1 MNKALALY
9 CSTMARIV
17 NTKHRAELAK
27 ADREAGQGITEYL
40 GLIIIMG
47 AALALGSTFLSLGKG
62 DGPLVSFVQ
71 NAIKAGL
78 RSALSKLGITV

>member
-9 CSTMARIV
+9 CSSRARVVTTM
-17 NTKHRAELAK
+17 HRAEAK
-27 ADREAGQGITEYL
+27 ANREAGQGITEYL

-47 AALALGSTFLSLGKG
+47 AALALGSSFLHFGGG

-71 NAIKAGL
+71 NAIKKGL
-78 RSALSKLGITV
+78 QAALSKLGIQV